1 MGTLPQRKAKE
12 SRSVRVREDVWLA
25 VRRKGY
31 EERISMLNVI
41 DLILRFHLGLPE
53 EEEKEEAA

>member
-53 EEEKEEAA
+53 EEREKAA